1 MRVFLTGGTGYI
13 GSAVLDALLR
23 GGHRVTALVRD
34 PEKASRLA
42 ARGVTT
48 VTGELGTPKTFARIL
63 AETDA
68 AVHTAFESSPRGVEK
83 DRAAIETLLES
94 MKSAKTATGAPPTF
108 VYTSGIWVLGN
119 TTRPA
124 DEETPIDPVEHVNWR
139 PAHEQMVLDA
149 GTNGVRT
156 IVVRPGIVYGGAR
169 GIVSDILKD
178 ALNGMMRVIG
188 TGKNRWPTVY
198 ARDLGDLYAR
208 LLEAPE
214 ASGVYHAND
223 ETDERVND
231 IVEAIAEHLTQ
242 RPDIRHMPMPEA
254 RRKLGTYADALA
266 LDQRVRSP
274 RAKAL
279 GWAPTLS
286 SITANV
292 PRLFE
297 EFRRGGRA

>member
-34 PEKASRLA
+34 PEKAARLS

-48 VTGELGTPKTFARIL
+48 VAGELGSPKTFTKVL
-63 AETDA
+63 AEADA
-68 AVHTAFESSPRGVEK
+68 AVHTAFEGSPRGIEK
-83 DRAAIETLLES
+83 DREAIDTLLTS
-94 MKSAKTATGAPPTF
+94 LRTSKTASGTAPTF
-108 VYTSGIWVLGN
+108 IYTSGVWVLGN
-119 TTRPA
+119 TTKPA
-124 DEETPIDPVEHVNWR
+124 DEDTPLDPAPHVAWR
-139 PAHEQMVLDA
+139 PAHEQLVLDA
-149 GTNGVRT
+149 GANGLRT
-156 IVVRPGIVYGGAR
+156 IVVRPGIVYGGSR

-188 TGKNRWPTVY
+188 PGKNRWPTVY

-208 LLEAPE
+208 LLEAPD
-214 ASGVYHAND
+214 ARGVFHAND

-297 EFRRGGRA
+297 EFRRGRA